1 MLRDC
6 SFLACSWRSSSG
18 TAALATTNALTNR
31 LAVLFL
37 CCTLISCSDPF
48 RSDFPNVED
57 AAFYRAANAQSS
69 PQPADS
75 LSVMTWNIRFAAGRI
90 PLFYDGRGERYNM
103 TKSEV
108 ETNLAAICRKIVE
121 VDPDILLLQEVDV
134 ESKRSAYV
142 NELQY
147 ILDHTNLGYA
157 AYAPGWRTEFV
168 PSDGIGRIND
178 GNAILSKWPLSNAE
192 RFALPLRTDQS
203 SIEQYFWLHRCFMKA
218 TLTISGH
225 PDLQILNLHAESWGK
240 DGTKKK
246 HIDIFKQHLDDIAHT
261 GGYFVGG
268 GDFNELPPGSP
279 VWVGFPD
286 DVQNARY
293 GNDDYTGEE
302 AWMNDLYA
310 AYQSAIPLSTYQAN
324 PSVYFTFT
332 GDENGFWCRT
342 LDQLFSNTKFRSGM
356 VLQTGLLPDGQ
367 TGLATMPLS
376 DHAPVYSVLELKP

>member
-1 MLRDC
+1 MLRH
-6 SFLACSWRSSSG
+6 AMR
-18 TAALATTNALTNR
+18 NR
-31 LAVLFL
+31 LVLLFV
-37 CCTLISCSDPF
+37 CFTGFSCTDPF
-48 RSDFPNVED
+48 RSDFPAVED
-57 AAFYRAANAQSS
+57 ATYSHATNAQPY
-69 PQPADS
+69 PQPS
-75 LSVMTWNIRFAAGRI
+75 QTLVVMTWNIRFAAGRI
-90 PLFYDGRGERYNM
+90 PLFYDGYGERYNM

-157 AYAPGWRTEFV
+157 AYAPGWRTDFV

-178 GNAILSKWPLSNAE
+178 GNAVVSKWPLSNAE
-192 RFALPLRTDQS
+192 RIALPLRTDQS
-203 SIEQYFWLHRCFMKA
+203 SLERYFWLHRCFMKA
-218 TLTISGH
+218 TLSIAGH
-225 PDLQILNLHAESWGK
+225 PDLQILNLHGESFGK

-246 HIDIFKQHLDDIAHT
+246 HIDIFKQHLDDVVQT

-286 DVQNARY
+286 DVQNSRF

-302 AWMNDLYA
+302 TWMNDIYA
-310 AYQSAIPLSTYQAN
+310 GYKSAIPLSQYKST
-324 PSVYFTFT
+324 PSKYYTFT
-332 GDENGFWCRT
+332 GDQNGFWCRT
-342 LDQLFSNTKFRSGM
+342 LDQLFTNNAFQSGI
-356 VLQTGLLPDGQ
+356 VLQTGFLPDGQ

-376 DHAPVYSVLELKP
+376 DHAPVYSVLEIKP